1 MNKIPTHT
9 EHGLFG
15 DDTALWSSV
24 NTITSL
30 SFRLQKS
37 VDAFESWCKSWK
49 LKLQPTKTEMIHF
62 IIHPRKKYKHPV
74 EAKVDNT
81 TIKPLDHTRY
91 LGVIIDK
98 QLNWRRHL
106 DHIET
111 KIAPRIGLLRYLS
124 RTAYE
129 PNSRKMINI
138 FKSIARSIIIYGYP
152 ALLTADHN
160 VWNRIQII
168 QNKAL
173 RAALGLPMY
182 TSVEY
187 IHKISTIPKIKDY
200 ATTLLKQPIQTATAD
215 KDTTSRKHLRDIL
228 EQIS

>member
-1 MNKIPTHT
+1 
-9 EHGLFG
+9 
-15 DDTALWSSV
+15 
-24 NTITSL
+24 
-30 SFRLQKS
+30 
-37 VDAFESWCKSWK
+37 
-49 LKLQPTKTEMIHF
+49 MIHF
-62 IIHPRKKYKHPV
+62 TIHPRKKYKHPV
-74 EAKVDNT
+74 EIKVDNT
-81 TIKPLDHTRY
+81 IIKPLDHTRY

-129 PNSRKMINI
+129 PNSRTMINI
-138 FKSIARSIIIYGYP
+138 FKSIARTIIIYGYP
-152 ALLTADHN
+152 VLLTADRN

-187 IHKISTIPKIKDY
+187 IHKISNIPKIKDY
-200 ATTLLKQPIQTATAD
+200 ATTLLKQSIQTATTNND
-215 KDTTSRKHLRDIL
+215 ITSKKHLQDIL
-228 EQIS
+228 EKIL